1 MKKIILLIL
10 TSVFLF
16 SCRKQ
21 KTSWDSDWNIPVV
34 NDTLSLDKFVND
46 STLSI
51 SPSGMYELDLHRTL
65 MDVNLTDLITI
76 PDTTIKTN
84 YTLSVNSLVLA
95 PGSNFVNPLQIEEH
109 PIDLKDVQLKKI
121 RLKKGAISLKLSNP
135 VGTKTYF
142 TITLPG
148 VTKNGID
155 FQHLFIAPPGSQSN
169 PGIIIE
175 NVDISGYDMDLTGT
189 NGGSYNVLQSNV
201 AVKTDPSGPTVT
213 ITNQDVTKVEA
224 TIKNIKVDY
233 ARGYFGNK
241 IISDTTTTT
250 IDALSKLIAG
260 SIDLP
265 STNLS
270 FTISNGLKIS
280 AKATLFEIK
289 SENYASNSVT
299 LQHPQIGQPM
309 FLDPATGTWDNFTPS
324 IKTIQFNS
332 QNSNLENYLENL
344 GSKHSIGYS
353 IQLNP
358 WGNVSGGWNEIFP
371 NSKLKVSIDAQMPL
385 TIGFNGLTAQDTFD
399 FDLNQD
405 EKKSHIS
412 SGKFSLATQNSFP
425 FGCEIKLFLL
435 DKSGNL
441 LYTIAGDEKVTSS
454 LYGSNYTSQG
464 LIYSNSIINFD
475 LSEEIIKNISSINKI
490 VVRAKV
496 DSPSPVTGT
505 NQQIIITEGAFL
517 GVKLKAIFKLKASI

>member
-1 MKKIILLIL
+1 MKKIIFLI
-10 TSVFLF
+10 TISVFLF

-21 KTSWDSDWNIPVV
+21 KTSWDSDWNIPVI
-34 NDTLSLDKFVND
+34 NDTITLNKFVND
-46 STLSI
+46 STLSVL
-51 SPSGMYELDLHRTL
+51 SSGMYELDLHRTL
-65 MDVNLTDLITI
+65 MDINLTDLITI

-84 YTLSVNSLVLA
+84 YSLSVNNLVVA
-95 PGSNFVNPLQIEEH
+95 PGTNFVNPSQIDEH

-121 RLKKGAISLKLSNP
+121 RVKQGAIELKLSNP
-135 VGTKTYF
+135 IGTKTYF
-142 TITLPG
+142 TVTLPG
-148 VTKNGID
+148 VSKNGID
-155 FQHLFIAPPGSQSN
+155 YQHQYIAPAGSQNN
-169 PGIIIE
+169 PGIVNE
-175 NVDISGYDMDLTGT
+175 TVDISGYDMDLTGV
-189 NGGSYNVLQSNV
+189 NGGTYNVLQSYV
-201 AVKTDPSGPTVT
+201 SVKTDPNGPSVT
-213 ITNQDVTKVEA
+213 ITNQDVTKIEA

-250 IDALSKLIAG
+250 INALSKLIAG

-265 STNLS
+265 STNLK

-324 IKTIQFNS
+324 LKTIQFNS
-332 QNSNLENYLENL
+332 LNSNLEAYLENL
-344 GSKHSIGYS
+344 GAKHSIGYS

-405 EKKSHIS
+405 EKKSQIS
-412 SGKFSLATQNSFP
+412 SGKFSLFTQNSFP
-425 FGCEIKLFLL
+425 FGSEITLFLL
-435 DKSGNL
+435 DHSGNI
-441 LYTIAGDEKVTSS
+441 LYTISGDEKITSS
-454 LYGSNYTSQG
+454 LYGIDYTSQG
-464 LIYSNSIINFD
+464 LIYSKSTVNFD
-475 LSEEIIKNISSINKI
+475 LSEEVIKNMSSIHKI

-496 DSPSPVTGT
+496 DSPSPPSGT
-505 NQQIIITEGAFL
+505 NQQVIIPEGAFL
-517 GVKLKAIFKLKASI
+517 GVQLKAIFKLKARI